1 MIAMAMLS
9 QQLADF
15 NGGWEPDWEEEYYNW
30 CIRSEFNGSELVF
43 VATLKLHTYLP
54 DPISFNSGS
63 PPRLP
68 TIITLLIPAI
78 LFLLS

>member
-15 NGGWEPDWEEEYYNW
+15 NGGWEPDWEEKDYNW
-30 CIRSEFNGSELVF
+30 CIRSELNGSELVF
-43 VATLKLHTYLP
+43 IVTDYWR
-54 DPISFNSGS
+54 ISFNSGS

-78 LFLLS
+78 LFLLFIY